1 MKQKNDN
8 TAIKRQRKIKKNFK
22 SSLNKINTGN
32 PKYIKNINQMQQKI
46 LKIFIIQDK
55 KLSIYLMIML
65 KLDLKLCKK
74 LNMTQELKH

>member
-74 LNMTQELKH
+74 LNMAQELKH